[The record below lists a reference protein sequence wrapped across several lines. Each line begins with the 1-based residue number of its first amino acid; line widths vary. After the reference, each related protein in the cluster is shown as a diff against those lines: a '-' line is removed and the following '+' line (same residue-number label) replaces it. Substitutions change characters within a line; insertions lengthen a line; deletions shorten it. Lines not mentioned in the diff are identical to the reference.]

1 MMNGGVRRRIA
12 TVLGA
17 TSLLAV
23 TMIAIV
29 PLRAAAPDG
38 KDQAQEPFAVEYYY
52 KIRWGHFP
60 EFLELY
66 RRNHYPILKKLQEH
80 GRILE
85 MRAVSPRHH
94 AGEGARWDFRFTIV
108 YRNVD
113 VAHNPDVE
121 LRESI
126 VRELYPDRET
136 FEAEEQRRFELFEEH
151 MDVPIQSYDLA
162 SW

>member
-1 MMNGGVRRRIA
+1 
-12 TVLGA
+12 
-17 TSLLAV
+17 
-23 TMIAIV
+23 MIAMV
-29 PLRAAAPDG
+29 PLRAAVPERTG
-38 KDQAQEPFAVEYYY
+38 QADEPFAVEYYY
-52 KIRWGHFP
+52 KIRWGHFA

-85 MRAVSPRHH
+85 MHAVSPRHH
-94 AGEGARWDFRFTIV
+94 AGEGTRWDFRFTIV
-108 YRNVD
+108 YENVD

-126 VRELYPDRET
+126 IRELYPDRET

-151 MDVPIQSYDLA
+151 LDVPIQSYSLA
-162 SW
+162 NW

>member
-1 MMNGGVRRRIA
+1 MMIGRGRLRFA
-12 TVLGA
+12 TLLGA

-23 TMIAIV
+23 TMMAIV
-29 PLRAAAPDG
+29 PLRAAAPEG
-38 KDQAQEPFAVEYYY
+38 ASQADEPFTVEYYY
-52 KIRWGHFP
+52 KIRWGHFT

-94 AGEGARWDFRFTIV
+94 SGEGTRWDFRFTIV
-108 YRNVD
+108 YQNVD

-126 VRELYPDRET
+126 IRELYPDRET

-151 MDVPIQSYDLA
+151 LDVPIQSYDMTA
-162 SW
+162 W

>member
-1 MMNGGVRRRIA
+1 MVNGRKRRRMPNI
-12 TVLGA
+12 LGA
-17 TSLLAV
+17 TSLLAA
-23 TMIAIV
+23 TMIAMV
-29 PLRAAAPDG
+29 PLRAAAPG
-38 KDQAQEPFAVEYYY
+38 GTDQADEPFAVEYYY

-66 RRNHYPILKKLQEH
+66 RKNHYPILKKLQEH
-80 GRILE
+80 GDILE
-85 MRAVSPRHH
+85 MYAVSPRHH

-126 VRELYPDRET
+126 TQELYPDRET
-136 FEAEEQRRFELFEEH
+136 FEAEEQRRFQLFEEH

-162 SW
+162 NW

>member
-1 MMNGGVRRRIA
+1 MMNGGKRRRLA

-17 TSLLAV
+17 TSVLTV
-23 TMIAIV
+23 TMMAIV

-38 KDQAQEPFAVEYYY
+38 TDQADEPFAVEYYY
-52 KIRWGHFP
+52 KIQWGHFP

-80 GRILE
+80 GSILE
-85 MRAVSPRHH
+85 MHAVSPRHH

-126 VRELYPDRET
+126 IRELYPVRET
-136 FEAEEQRRFELFEEH
+136 FEAEEQRRFVLFEEH
-151 MDVPIQSYDLA
+151 LDVPIQSYALA